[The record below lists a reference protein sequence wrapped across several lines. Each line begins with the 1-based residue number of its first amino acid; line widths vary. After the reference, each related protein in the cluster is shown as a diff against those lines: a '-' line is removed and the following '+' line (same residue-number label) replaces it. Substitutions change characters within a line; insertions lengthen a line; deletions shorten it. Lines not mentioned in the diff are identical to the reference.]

1 MPSSKN
7 TKSQDRGRRSRSRA
21 TTPISPTT
29 EDSSAPSQ
37 TVGESA
43 YLHAPLS
50 GLLVPNAVSIES
62 LIEKHSSDSPN
73 PPSAASLHA
82 LHDGITM
89 SVLSHVE
96 RRGEI
101 CDSSMRQLVRRR
113 KDRLDA
119 ERARDEQER
128 ADEER
133 RKREVKKIATKKRDR
148 EQMESDSRPPA
159 VGAHGLARQ
168 DGVDVHEGTPPPT
181 SPAAQLAAASAAA
194 AAAAAAAPTT
204 DADPDAPSPTDS
216 DASQQPPPAPAV
228 ARYETFGEDPS
239 TFDDPTI
246 YHIRDVT
253 PAMTD
258 EEKKDI
264 YCVAHYPHDDLHDLI
279 PGTPPDLDF
288 SNAKPPNQI
297 NFSTFQAYV
306 EPYIRMLTEEDVA
319 FLKERGDRVTPY
331 LIPPRGPMPY
341 REVWAREDGSSHHD
355 FNLHLPSNEA
365 RGSIE
370 NMNDDVAETDEVSTG
385 PVLARLL
392 EAFRHDPSNTHNESL
407 NQANGDV
414 SMANGESTAGAQE
427 ADVNGSQANGV
438 NDDDTVAS
446 FKPATY
452 FPDLSGTLGYRLPAN
467 ANTDFGSLEQRA
479 LQELRYCGFLTPEAT
494 PDYDSH
500 FDDEIAARLR
510 YLQAELQLIAREN
523 AARKAR
529 VLELTEERMA
539 GQEYATIADDLDTQI
554 NTAYLKRNRT
564 MGKPKKGVG
573 KARPGQAGT
582 GGVAMSRNMV
592 SEGVRMLM
600 DRRQDWREQ
609 IGPVVDYGQNRIP
622 KDTVFD
628 KANMERLEKAEADV
642 GDAEGE

>member
-1 MPSSKN
+1 MASSKN

-21 TTPISPTT
+21 TTPVSATT
-29 EDSSAPSQ
+29 EASSAPSQ
-37 TVGESA
+37 PVGESA

-50 GLLVPNAVSIES
+50 GLLVPNAISIES
-62 LIEKHSSDSPN
+62 LIEKHSSNSPN

-82 LHDGITM
+82 LHDAITM
-89 SVLSHVE
+89 NVLSHIQ
-96 RRGEI
+96 RRGDV
-101 CDSSMRQLVRRR
+101 CDSSMRQLVRKR
-113 KDRLDA
+113 KDRQEA
-119 ERARDEQER
+119 EREREEQER

-133 RKREVKKIATKKRDR
+133 KKRDLKKVAPKKRDR
-148 EQMESDSRPPA
+148 DEMEEDSRPPA

-168 DGVDVHEGTPPPT
+168 DGVDVHKGTPPPT
-181 SPAAQLAAASAAA
+181 SPAAQVAAASAAA
-194 AAAAAAAPTT
+194 PTA
-204 DADPDAPSPTDS
+204 DADAPSPTDS

-228 ARYETFGEDPS
+228 AHYETFGDDPT

-246 YHIRDVT
+246 YDIREVT
-253 PAMTD
+253 PGMTD

-264 YCVAHYPHDDLHDLI
+264 YCVTHYPHDDLHDLI

-306 EPYIRMLTEEDVA
+306 EPFIRMLTEEDVA

-331 LIPPRGPMPY
+331 LIPQRGPMPY
-341 REVWAREDGSSHHD
+341 REVWAKEDGSSHHD
-355 FNLHLPSNEA
+355 FHLHLPSNEA

-392 EAFRHDPSNTHNESL
+392 EAFRHDPNNNHNDSSNQT
-407 NQANGDV
+407 NGDV

-427 ADVNGSQANGV
+427 GDASGSQVNGITE
-438 NDDDTVAS
+438 DETVAS

-452 FPDLSGTLGYRLPAN
+452 FPDLSGTPGYRLPASS
-467 ANTDFGSLEQRA
+467 NTDFGSLEQRA

-500 FDDEIAARLR
+500 FDDEVAARLR

-582 GGVAMSRNMV
+582 GGIAISRNMV

-609 IGPVVDYGQNRIP
+609 IGPVVDYGQSKIP

-628 KANMERLEKAEADV
+628 KANMERMEKAEAEV